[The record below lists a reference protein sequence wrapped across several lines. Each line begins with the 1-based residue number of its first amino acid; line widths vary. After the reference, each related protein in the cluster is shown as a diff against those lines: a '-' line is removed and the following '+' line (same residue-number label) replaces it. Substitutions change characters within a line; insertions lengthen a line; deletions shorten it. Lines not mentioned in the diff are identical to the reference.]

1 MNRDDKEQL
10 EYLKKWS
17 KEQYEKNISRD
28 NKKLTIR
35 MHFARSKT
43 FFRLGFKY
51 LFSCIREIFKPI

>member
-10 EYLKKWS
+10 EYLKKWN
-17 KEQYEKNISRD
+17 KKQYEKNISRD

-35 MHFARSKT
+35 MHFTRSKT

-51 LFSCIREIFKPI
+51 LFACIKEIFKPI